1 MARREHVARES
12 LTSRHW
18 KDWLEFEWVNTE
30 VE

>member
-1 MARREHVARES
+1 MARREHVVRES
-12 LTSRHW
+12 LMRRHW